1 MNYLI
6 TGGAGFIGGHLSEL
20 LIKENHNVTVIDNLS
35 TGDINNLSNIA
46 NHANFSFIEDDIL
59 TTDKLDSLI
68 KNCDFVY
75 HLAAAVGVDLV
86 VKEPAKTIET
96 NVHGTEVVLKYI
108 TKYNKKA
115 LITSTSEVYGKSTK
129 AEFSETDDLLI
140 GPSTHS
146 RWSYACSKLLD
157 EFYAM
162 AFYRSHKTPIT
173 IVRLFNTV
181 GPRQTGHYGMVVPRF
196 VESAINNKNVTV
208 YGNGEQTRCF
218 CHVFDTIRALYKLS
232 TTEDV
237 AGKVFNIGNTH
248 SISILQLAEK
258 IIAETNSKSS
268 IEFIP
273 YSKAYEEGFEDMMHR
288 KPNNSLIKETINWD
302 TKLTLE
308 DIIQDVQESMRN

>member
-59 TTDKLDSLI
+59 TTDKLDGLI